1 MDVVKLAA
9 DELWAMFRAEGG
21 TLKGWSAWL
30 DKAKAHRPRLKPIA
44 LGVKVALRDAHEAKR
59 G

>member
-30 DKAKAHRPRLKPIA
+30 DKAKAHRPRLKRMVVFVRLA
-44 LGVKVALRDAHEAKR
+44 LGAMH